1 MEKRLKLELDMR
13 ISVSAIIVVGGKV
26 LLLKRS
32 PDLVNF
38 PGEWSFPGG
47 RIEDEDQSSFEAAL
61 REIEE
66 ETNINVYDD
75 YGFFTSHQLAPVYD
89 VENRFAVQGV
99 IIKTNILNHD
109 TFLHHIPVRIS
120 GEYVDFM
127 WCPVDLVLN
136 VLTEGVPMSRKI
148 YKDFLKTYWEV

>member
-13 ISVSAIIVVGGKV
+13 VSVSAIIVVGDKV

-32 PDLVNF
+32 SDLANF

-47 RIEDEDQSSFEAAL
+47 KVEEGDQSSFAAIL

-66 ETNINVYDD
+66 ETNINLYDD
-75 YGFFTSHQLAPVYD
+75 YELFTSHQLAPVYD

-109 TFLHHIPVRIS
+109 AFLQSPVRIS
-120 GEYVDFM
+120 GKHVDFM